1 MLKPEFTGK
10 FKRDYKAA
18 LKRGLKPSELETV
31 VTILCRE
38 EPLPTQYRDYSL
50 KVTSKNHS
58 ASDAQS
64 DFSSDCIE
72 ISQLLQ
78 SKNLHTCRI
87 SRNLCA
93 G

>member
-72 ISQLLQ
+72 ISPAY
-78 SKNLHTCRI
+78 CRM

-93 G
+93 R